1 MRVHEVSLVDRAAN
15 KRRFLL
21 TKKDEE
27 MGQRLVADGR
37 GGYVL
42 KADDKTKDEEA
53 KAKEK
58 EAEKEE
64 ASKAKS
70 KDDAEKEKVGEGDE
84 EDDAEKEKG
93 KGKGKGKIPPQF
105 QKSEMLAAL
114 AERILDV
121 AKTVQDGEEIPDT
134 FGAEIASMT
143 KKALG
148 VSTTDDDYRK
158 SLDAISKSIDSLRD
172 SEPRSDTAKSDGDA
186 RFAQV
191 TKALEELTSVAK
203 QQKATIEK
211 QSALIDEL
219 RSAPGTS
226 NSIPV
231 DKNGNRSSDDGAWPL
246 DMNNEIT
253 REKAEKR
260 GVSFFGD

>member
-42 KADDKTKDEEA
+42 KADSKTNDEEA
-53 KAKEK
+53 KTKEK

-64 ASKAKS
+64 ASKAKA
-70 KDDAEKEKVGEGDE
+70 KDAEKEKAGEGDEE
-84 EDDAEKEKG
+84 EDDAEKE

-191 TKALEELTSVAK
+191 TQALEELTSVAK

-231 DKNGNRSSDDGAWPL
+231 DKNGNRQFGDDGAWPL

-260 GVSFFGD
+260 GVSFFDD